1 VTERQRFSKAAAL
14 AVLDQRSSS
23 IAARENF
30 SRSHGTRQMNPNGNN
45 DELVRRAVEY
55 GRMRA
60 FEEFACSI
68 EEGFQFDQVT
78 KDMQ

>member
-1 VTERQRFSKAAAL
+1 MTERKRFSKPAAL
-14 AVLDQRSSS
+14 AALDQRASS
-23 IAARENF
+23 IASREKF
-30 SRSHGTRQMNPNGNN
+30 DRGHGTRQLNPNGNN

-68 EEGFQFDQVT
+68 EEGFRFENLP
-78 KDMQ
+78 KD